1 MTPNEIKEKMRNE
14 PEFTVGALIALYQHQ
29 TPEEQSF
36 QTTAFDN
43 NMGFNKVDSKMLT
56 DLSKF
61 YLQKGYLSDKQIA
74 IARQKLMK
82 YAKQLCGI
90 NIEPLKIKG
99 KSNNKPPKPKEKLA
113 KKDSDERIRVEFPYD
128 KDIIFAIKDVN
139 GYWFDANSK
148 TWTMPLTITNIDKL
162 LNLGFKLTSE
172 LQQWYDQI
180 YSATSDISVPGLD
193 DILRPFQ
200 KEAVSYIES
209 RNGRALVADEMGLG
223 KEQPLDCGILTP
235 AGWKLMGEIKVGDLV
250 IGSDG
255 KPTKVKGVF
264 PQGIKDAY
272 RVTFSDGSSTKCGL
286 DHLWNVRDVNRRY
299 RKQEFVTKTTKELL
313 NKGLQYP
320 NGGNKWDI
328 PLSKPIDF
336 KPKAL
341 YIHPYMMGVLLGD
354 GYLNGTGISVSN
366 PTYDHDIMDRLEK
379 VKPKDCSI
387 HYHYK
392 DENSCP
398 QHSIVGHYNQHNPV
412 LNKLRKLKL
421 DVKSKHRF
429 IPDKYLTSSIKQ
441 RIELLRGLMDT
452 DGSCD
457 ERSRTVFH
465 SCNKKLA
472 QDVVNLV
479 RSLGG
484 VSYIRDYGGEYQVNV
499 LVNFCPFHTKR
510 KKNNWKKQ
518 TKSIG
523 NSHGQRGK
531 FITNIEFVGK
541 EEQQCISVENKDGL
555 YITDDY
561 IVTHNT
567 IEAIAWIQYRGEEVL
582 PALIVCPANLK
593 LNWVKEIN
601 KFTDLGKHVEVLEG
615 MTPYDPKKNIM
626 IINYD
631 ILQYWE
637 TKLKKIKPKTVIA
650 DEIHKA
656 KNRKAKR
663 TKSLTNAARAAKFM
677 IGLTGTPILNQ
688 PQEIFQPLKV
698 IKPNLF
704 PNFMNFARR
713 YCNPKHNGFAW
724 DYSGASNTIELNQ
737 ILTKECFPY
746 YTPICLEKHGTKQ
759 IGEVVENGIKDRVL
773 AYDFENAEVQWRQI
787 EAHSKSEGK
796 DRLIRIKHEFGE
808 FTCTPDHPI
817 WTEEKGYIRAAEV
830 TPDLSLLVVQEGEDS
845 SSE

>member
-223 KEQPLDCGILTP
+223 K
-235 AGWKLMGEIKVGDLV
+235 
-250 IGSDG
+250 
-255 KPTKVKGVF
+255 
-264 PQGIKDAY
+264 
-272 RVTFSDGSSTKCGL
+272 
-286 DHLWNVRDVNRRY
+286 
-299 RKQEFVTKTTKELL
+299 
-313 NKGLQYP
+313 
-320 NGGNKWDI
+320 
-328 PLSKPIDF
+328 
-336 KPKAL
+336 
-341 YIHPYMMGVLLGD
+341 
-354 GYLNGTGISVSN
+354 
-366 PTYDHDIMDRLEK
+366 
-379 VKPKDCSI
+379 
-387 HYHYK
+387 
-392 DENSCP
+392 
-398 QHSIVGHYNQHNPV
+398 
-412 LNKLRKLKL
+412 
-421 DVKSKHRF
+421 
-429 IPDKYLTSSIKQ
+429 
-441 RIELLRGLMDT
+441 
-452 DGSCD
+452 
-457 ERSRTVFH
+457 
-465 SCNKKLA
+465 
-472 QDVVNLV
+472 
-479 RSLGG
+479 
-484 VSYIRDYGGEYQVNV
+484 
-499 LVNFCPFHTKR
+499 
-510 KKNNWKKQ
+510 
-518 TKSIG
+518 
-523 NSHGQRGK
+523 
-531 FITNIEFVGK
+531 
-541 EEQQCISVENKDGL
+541 
-555 YITDDY
+555 
-561 IVTHNT
+561 T

-663 TKSLTNAARAAKFM
+663 TKSLTNAARSAKFM